1 MQKNYFSQQAEEIA
15 NLGSWEIDLVS
26 ESVHWSD
33 QFFRICGYE
42 PNDVKPSIRLNLDM
56 VHPDDREITE
66 YMFRQALEFGN
77 DYKIENRI
85 VRPDGSI
92 RYIYSQAI
100 VDKNISGKP
109 LRLRGIFFDITD
121 RKEAEEAKRSQEDRY
136 HTILNS
142 VMEGFQIL
150 DHEFR
155 YVYLNPSAIQQSR
168 YPEDKLI
175 GHSMME
181 LYPGIEQT
189 ELFQIMKE
197 CMEKQSMRYVENEFT
212 YPDGSIG
219 WFELRIQPSSDGLLI
234 LSVDITERKRAEEH
248 KLKVEARYKALIEN
262 SSEGITLMNKDF
274 QVIYRSPANSK
285 ITGWTEKDLEGKHSL
300 EDVYA
305 DDREH
310 LQLAVKNAVEQP
322 AAKPV
327 PFQFRV
333 RHKQGHYIWLEG
345 IMTNMLSDTSVE
357 AIVLN
362 FRDITERKRAEEKIN
377 EMNNEL
383 EHKVI
388 ERTAQFE
395 AVNKELEAFSYSVS
409 HDLRAPLRAIDGYAN
424 MIEEDYESVLDD
436 EGRRLLGNIQQNAKK
451 MSALIDDLLAFSR
464 LGKKVIQKKQLDM
477 NELLEGVLM
486 DLSKAQEHR
495 AIISTDE
502 LLPAFGDYSL
512 IHQVLIN
519 LVSNAVKYS
528 SKKEKPQVHIS
539 SRKEDNCVVYTVRD
553 NGVGFDMKY
562 AHKLFGVFQRL
573 HTMDEFEGTGVG
585 LAIVQR
591 IVTRHGGHVTADS
604 TPDEGSVFSF
614 SLPVH

>member
-26 ESVHWSD
+26 DSVHWSD

-42 PNDVKPSIRLNLDM
+42 PNEVTPSVRLSLDM
-56 VHPDDREITE
+56 VHPDDRQVTE
-66 YMFRQALEFGN
+66 YMFRQTLEFGN
-77 DYKIENRI
+77 DYRVENRI

-92 RYIYSQAI
+92 RYVYSQAI
-100 VDKNISGKP
+100 VDKDISGKP
-109 LRLRGIFFDITD
+109 LRLRGVFFDITD
-121 RKEAEEAKRSQEDRY
+121 RKEAEEARHQQEERY
-136 HTILNS
+136 HQIIHSLA
-142 VMEGFQIL
+142 EGLQIL
-150 DHEFR
+150 DHDFR
-155 YVYLNPSAIQQSR
+155 FVYLNPAALQQSH
-168 YPEDKLI
+168 YTEDQII
-175 GHSMME
+175 GKTAME
-181 LYPGIEQT
+181 LYPGVEDS
-189 ELFQIMKE
+189 ELFRTLKQ
-197 CMEKQSMRYVENEFT
+197 CLNEKCSKIIESEFT
-212 YPDGSIG
+212 FPDGSKNL
-219 WFELRIQPSSDGLLI
+219 FELRIKPWIEGLLI

-248 KLKVEARYKALIEN
+248 KLKAEARYRALVEN
-262 SSEGITLMNKDF
+262 SSEGITLMDKDF
-274 QVIYRSPANSK
+274 KVIYRSPANSK
-285 ITGWTEKDLEGKHSL
+285 ITGWTEEELSKKQSL
-300 EDVYA
+300 EDVHA

-310 LQLAVKNAVEQP
+310 LYLAVKNATEQSS
-322 AAKPV
+322 KPV

-333 RHKQGHYIWLEG
+333 RHRQGHYIWLEG
-345 IMTNMLSDTSVE
+345 LMTNMLSNSDVE

-362 FRDITERKRAEEKIN
+362 FRDVTERKVAEEKIAQ
-377 EMNNEL
+377 MNDEL
-383 EHKVI
+383 EQKVL

-409 HDLRAPLRAIDGYAN
+409 HDLRAPLRAIDGYAS
-424 MIEEDYESVLDD
+424 MIEEDYEKVLDE

-464 LGKKVIQKKQLDM
+464 LGKKVIQKKQLNM
-477 NELLEGVLM
+477 NELLEGVLI
-486 DLSKAQEHR
+486 DLGKSQQHHAT
-495 AIISTDE
+495 ISVDD

-528 SKKEKPQVHIS
+528 SKKEKPLVHVS
-539 SRKEDNCVVYTVRD
+539 SRKEDKYVVYTIRD

-591 IVTRHGGHVTADS
+591 IVTKHGGQVTADA

-614 SLPVH
+614 SLPIQ